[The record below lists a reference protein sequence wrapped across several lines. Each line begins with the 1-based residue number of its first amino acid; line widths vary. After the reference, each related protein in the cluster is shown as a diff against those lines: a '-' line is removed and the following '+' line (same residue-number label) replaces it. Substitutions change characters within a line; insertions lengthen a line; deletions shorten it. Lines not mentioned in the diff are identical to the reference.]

1 MILITGATGHVGR
14 ELVDDLVRRDEKI
27 RILVRETSRAL
38 ELPDIVERAVGDL
51 DNRTSL
57 RAAFDGVDRVFLL
70 VPGITHDAARNAL
83 AAAQEAGVRRLVYLS
98 SYAVAAEPMPAM
110 GRWHHEREQMI
121 NASGIAATFLRP
133 GGFMTNVL
141 DWLPTL
147 REGGYVLDPVGPGK
161 AALIDPADIA
171 AVAAVALVE
180 DVHAGAAYTLTGDQ
194 PLTIAEQ
201 ASVLAAAAD
210 IQIEV
215 REVQTP
221 EEAVRFRYP
230 NGAPPALAAAIVEG
244 LRLMRA
250 DEQGLRT
257 EVVQQLLGRPPYSFT
272 DWCERNAGAFRD
284 AIDRSPDLMNG

>member
-1 MILITGATGHVGR
+1 VILISGATGHVGR
-14 ELVDDLVRRDEKI
+14 ELVGELARQEEKI
-27 RILVRETSRAL
+27 RVLVRDAARAR
-38 ELPDIVERAVGDL
+38 ELPAVAQRAVGDL
-51 DNRTSL
+51 DDRQSL
-57 RAAFDGVDRVFLL
+57 SVPFEGVERLFLL
-70 VPGITHDAARNAL
+70 APGIAHDGARNAL
-83 AAAQEAGVRRLVYLS
+83 AAAQEAGVRHIVYLS

-110 GRWHHEREQMI
+110 GRWHHEREQLI
-121 NASGIAATFLRP
+121 NASGITATILRP

-147 REGGYVLDPVGPGK
+147 REGGYVLDPVGPGR

-171 AVAAVALVE
+171 AVAAVALLE
-180 DVHAGAAYTLTGDQ
+180 DGHAGAAYTLTGDQ

-201 ASVLAAAAD
+201 VAVLAAAAD
-210 IQIEV
+210 LPIEV

-244 LRLMRA
+244 FRLMRA
-250 DEQGLRT
+250 DTQGLRT
-257 EVVQQLLGRPPYSFT
+257 DTVQQLLGRPPRSFA

-284 AIDRSPDLMNG
+284 AGRT